1 MPRKSQHE
9 RKILGIEEDGNA
21 KFGSPVFEKVSSV
34 MGFLFAGSSA
44 LVRYFLRSDPVFQRL
59 IDEFFVGEPI

>member
-21 KFGSPVFEKVSSV
+21 KCGSPVFEKVSCDGIS
-34 MGFLFAGSSA
+34 FC
-44 LVRYFLRSDPVFQRL
+44 RIQR
-59 IDEFFVGEPI
+59 FS